1 MLLLNCAFV
10 LLVLLVL
17 LVRAKSFRKKKKE
30 FKTALIT
37 SFTLLL
43 TNHVLAI
50 LMELIKKYLDND
62 YFVCNVFIDLQKAF
76 DTVNHD
82 ILLGKLSII
91 ATMDK
96 QITGYDICYETI
108 CT

>member
-1 MLLLNCAFV
+1 MLDCAF
-10 LLVLLVL
+10 VLLVL
-17 LVRAKSFRKKKKE
+17 LVRAKSFRKKKNKE
-30 FKTALIT
+30 LKTALIT

-82 ILLGKLSII
+82 ILLAKLSII
-91 ATMDK
+91 ATMGK